1 MSDKNKST
9 RIIFKKMIYV
19 VQLGTLYVWDTAS
32 STRCG
37 CVDRALKHF
46 DVNNESEL
54 AKKGAEIILIST
66 KEVK

>member
-32 STRCG
+32 SIRSG
-37 CVDRALKHF
+37 CVDRALKYF

-54 AKKGAEIILIST
+54 TKKGAEIILIST

>member
-1 MSDKNKST
+1 MSNKNKST
-9 RIIFKKMIYV
+9 RIIFKKIIYI
-19 VQLGTLYVWDTAS
+19 VQLGTLYIWDTAS

-37 CVDRALKHF
+37 CVDRALKYF
-46 DVNNESEL
+46 NINDEEGL